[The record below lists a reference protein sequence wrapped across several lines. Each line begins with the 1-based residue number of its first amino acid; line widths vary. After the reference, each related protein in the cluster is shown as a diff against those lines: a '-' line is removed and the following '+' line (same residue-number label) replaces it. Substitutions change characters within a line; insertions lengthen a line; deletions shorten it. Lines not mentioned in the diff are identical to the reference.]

1 MTKQEAINHL
11 EELIMP
17 FERSI
22 DEAKIGDEYAIEA
35 LEDNEKSVEALKMAI
50 TALRGG
56 DGLRK
61 KMIRGMRK

>member
-1 MTKQEAINHL
+1 MIKTEAINHL

-22 DEAKIGDEYAIEA
+22 NEAKIGDEYAIESFK
-35 LEDNEKSVEALKMAI
+35 DNEKSVEALKMAI

-56 DGLRK
+56 DGGVR
-61 KMIRGMRK
+61 

>member
-1 MTKQEAINHL
+1 MTKTEAINHL
-11 EELIMP
+11 KELIIQ

-22 DEAKIGDEYAIEA
+22 NEAKIGNEYAIEA

-61 KMIRGMRK
+61 R